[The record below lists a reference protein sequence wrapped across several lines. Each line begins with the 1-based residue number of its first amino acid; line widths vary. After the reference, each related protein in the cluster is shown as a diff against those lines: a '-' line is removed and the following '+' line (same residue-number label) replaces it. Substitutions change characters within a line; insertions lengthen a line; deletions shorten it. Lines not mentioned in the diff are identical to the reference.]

1 MNTQSTIAPQPHK
14 STLTFLL
21 NFQEEIETEIVRLE
35 TICSLLEMSD
45 AASEDGQSLR
55 RFAILLKPVVMLC
68 RRFAKHVDE
77 VYRSDKPDAKKVAEL
92 NRSPHIDNAFKQL
105 DALVMLV
112 LQIEDKTALGQ
123 TWYILHPVLKRLE
136 ELHSGFL
143 KNLKLAMTSLKIT
156 ESFML
161 RNSGREQIIAKENPD
176 PKRYRRIATGFDGN
190 TYESLD

>member
-45 AASEDGQSLR
+45 AASEDGQSLQ
-55 RFAILLKPVVMLC
+55 RFAILLRPVAMLF
-68 RRFAKHVDE
+68 RRFANHVVE

-92 NRSPHIDNAFKQL
+92 YRSPHIDNAFKQL
-105 DALVMLV
+105 ESLDMLI
-112 LQIEDKTALGQ
+112 LQSQEKTAVGQ
-123 TWYILHPVLKRLE
+123 TWLILSPVLKRLAD
-136 ELHSGFL
+136 LLDGFL
-143 KNLKLAMTSLKIT
+143 KNFKLAVTSLKIT

-161 RNSGREQIIAKENPD
+161 RHSGREQIIAKENPD
-176 PKRYRRIATGFDGN
+176 PKRFRQIATGFDGN